1 MRSGYIK
8 NLQGGLKV
16 QSRLLYKIIS
26 IVGNNSLD
34 RKYILQIRHGD
45 GVEGSA
51 KVHSHSPRTVEEV

>member
-16 QSRLLYKIIS
+16 QPRLLYQIIS
-26 IVGNNSLD
+26 LVGNSSLD
-34 RKYILQIRHGD
+34 RKYILQIKHGD

-51 KVHSHSPRTVEEV
+51 KVHLHSPITVEEV